1 MKVSANSDIR
11 VVELFAGV
19 GGFRVGLERCSERF
33 KTIWANQWEPGQAG
47 QWAYKCYSKNFGEDS
62 HCVNADIATVIDQVP
77 PHDLLVGGFP
87 CQDYSVASTGAK
99 GIEGKKG
106 VLWWSIYKII
116 QKNHPNY
123 VLLEN
128 VDRLLKSPA
137 SQRGRDFGIILKCLQ
152 EEGYG
157 VEWRVINAADYGCV
171 QRRRRTFIFAFKN
184 TTKQYERMTSCFSE
198 NTKDGRVWLMQE
210 GFFAHAFPVHSEVA
224 DSKKVA
230 TIDFNEYTDTVDVT
244 NRFRAAFYNSGVL
257 CNGKI
262 FSLEAVP
269 NGKEPMLLGEIV
281 VNGDIDKSFFI
292 EDEDLEVIRNDWKV
306 LMDKIKAGQA
316 HLISE
321 GDTMYLAACPKG
333 RNSQDTRSQPF
344 SPIPAMKR
352 AYSLKSSYMTQ
363 ILRRYIFGDEPCEK
377 IIKDPA
383 ALRSTSFE
391 DWFSAKVRPYTGM
404 SRTELKAQL
413 DVKTNAKNLNELLV
427 SAMLGV
433 KGHLSKTE
441 EFQKAGI
448 QLKAITVEVDG
459 SIEQNVSFPKMD
471 FCAMMNETWEE
482 STLYNLLAP
491 TKFLFVIFQKTEDG
505 ECYFQR
511 IKFWNIPADDL
522 EEVHRVWQRT
532 VDTLREGVHIWKDAS
547 GRNRNNLP
555 KASESRV
562 AHVRPHGRDSTDTA
576 PLPTGGSMTKQC
588 FWLNNSYVAEQI
600 KEV

>member
-1 MKVSANSDIR
+1 MLLMSYEHRDGVPKV
-11 VVELFAGV
+11 
-19 GGFRVGLERCSERF
+19 
-33 KTIWANQWEPGQAG
+33 
-47 QWAYKCYSKNFGEDS
+47 
-62 HCVNADIATVIDQVP
+62 
-77 PHDLLVGGFP
+77 
-87 CQDYSVASTGAK
+87 
-99 GIEGKKG
+99 
-106 VLWWSIYKII
+106 
-116 QKNHPNY
+116 
-123 VLLEN
+123 
-128 VDRLLKSPA
+128 
-137 SQRGRDFGIILKCLQ
+137 DF
-152 EEGYG
+152 
-157 VEWRVINAADYGCV
+157 
-171 QRRRRTFIFAFKN
+171 
-184 TTKQYERMTSCFSE
+184 
-198 NTKDGRVWLMQE
+198 
-210 GFFAHAFPVHSEVA
+210 
-224 DSKKVA
+224 
-230 TIDFNEYTDTVDVT
+230 TIDK
-244 NRFRAAFYNSGVL
+244 AVL
-257 CNGKI
+257 
-262 FSLEAVP
+262 FQFP
-269 NGKEPMLLGEIV
+269 
-281 VNGDIDKSFFI
+281 
-292 EDEDLEVIRNDWKV
+292 DEDLEVIRNDWKI

-383 ALRSTSFE
+383 ALRTTSFE
-391 DWFSAKVRPYTGM
+391 DWFSAKVRPYVGM
-404 SRTELKAQL
+404 SRTELKARL
-413 DVKTNAKNLNELLV
+413 GVETNAKNLNELLV
-427 SAMLGV
+427 AAMLGV
-433 KGHLSKTE
+433 KGHLSNTE

-448 QLKAITVEVDG
+448 QLKTIAIEPNG
-459 SIEQNVSFPKMD
+459 SIKESMSFPVMN

-482 STLYNLLAP
+482 SALYDLLAP
-491 TKFLFVIFQKTEDG
+491 TKFLFIIFQKSRDG

-511 IKFWNIPADDL
+511 VKFWNIPAEDL
-522 EEVHRVWQRT
+522 EEVHHVWQRT

>member
-1 MKVSANSDIR
+1 
-11 VVELFAGV
+11 
-19 GGFRVGLERCSERF
+19 
-33 KTIWANQWEPGQAG
+33 
-47 QWAYKCYSKNFGEDS
+47 
-62 HCVNADIATVIDQVP
+62 
-77 PHDLLVGGFP
+77 
-87 CQDYSVASTGAK
+87 
-99 GIEGKKG
+99 
-106 VLWWSIYKII
+106 
-116 QKNHPNY
+116 
-123 VLLEN
+123 
-128 VDRLLKSPA
+128 
-137 SQRGRDFGIILKCLQ
+137 
-152 EEGYG
+152 
-157 VEWRVINAADYGCV
+157 
-171 QRRRRTFIFAFKN
+171 
-184 TTKQYERMTSCFSE
+184 
-198 NTKDGRVWLMQE
+198 
-210 GFFAHAFPVHSEVA
+210 
-224 DSKKVA
+224 
-230 TIDFNEYTDTVDVT
+230 
-244 NRFRAAFYNSGVL
+244 
-257 CNGKI
+257 
-262 FSLEAVP
+262 
-269 NGKEPMLLGEIV
+269 
-281 VNGDIDKSFFI
+281 
-292 EDEDLEVIRNDWKV
+292 
-306 LMDKIKAGQA
+306 
-316 HLISE
+316 
-321 GDTMYLAACPKG
+321 
-333 RNSQDTRSQPF
+333 
-344 SPIPAMKR
+344 
-352 AYSLKSSYMTQ
+352 
-363 ILRRYIFGDEPCEK
+363 
-377 IIKDPA
+377 
-383 ALRSTSFE
+383 
-391 DWFSAKVRPYTGM
+391 M

-562 AHVRPHGRDSTDTA
+562 AHVRPHGKDSMDMA
-576 PLPTGGSMTKQC
+576 PLPTGGMMTKQC